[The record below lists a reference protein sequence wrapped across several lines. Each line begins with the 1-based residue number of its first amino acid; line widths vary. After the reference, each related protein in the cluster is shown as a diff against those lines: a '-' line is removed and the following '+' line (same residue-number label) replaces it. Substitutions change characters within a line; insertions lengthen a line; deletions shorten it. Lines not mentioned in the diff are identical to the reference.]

1 MQANMQH
8 EIQGEETATT
18 LAAKLGKGVDGIR
31 IKYSSLFAQ
40 GHPAFAQKFDRH
52 APLTAEQVQILA
64 PQKGTQAKNTRTA
77 ESARGAEKSAPPQ
90 PVKTALKNWRV
101 TAFVWMAFILV
112 MGHAALVWYDVAF
125 LWGMPG
131 TIAGGVV
138 FAFILSGMVLM
149 GDSSL
154 GEVRENMIWAV
165 AALEGLAIVVHQAT
179 FYRSAGTA
187 FIAGLGIEYTWALAA
202 VVCLCSIG
210 STIFYQK
217 VIK

>member
-1 MQANMQH
+1 MQSNLVNETYGEVTAN
-8 EIQGEETATT
+8 T
-18 LAAKLGKGVDGIR
+18 LAERHGKTEASFR
-31 IKYSSLFAQ
+31 IKYARFRSEGHPLFAE
-40 GHPAFAQKFDRH
+40 KYSRH
-52 APLTAEQVQILA
+52 APLTLEQVQILA
-64 PQKGTQAKNTRTA
+64 PQKGAQAKNTRTA
-77 ESARGAEKSAPPQ
+77 ENARGAEKSAPPQ
-90 PVKTALKNWRV
+90 PVKAALKNWRV

-165 AALEGLAIVVHQAT
+165 ASLEALAIVVHQAT

-217 VIK
+217 VIR